1 MSTND
6 ISDDVLKLLDSGRI
20 SWPSTL
26 NDRNKF
32 LIEHFSNVWDALLEI
47 NINANIKYLSE
58 QSDDLSASDRA
69 WHALGDVLMLVI
81 LLEDALSIDI
91 SCLSKFDKPTDFS
104 TYEAK
109 IRSRIQS

>member
-1 MSTND
+1 MSSND

-20 SWPSTL
+20 SWPNSL

-47 NINANIKYLSE
+47 NIDANIKLLNE
-58 QSDDLSASDRA
+58 QSDDISTSNRA
-69 WHALGDVLMLVI
+69 WYALGDVLMLVI

-91 SCLSKFDKPTDFS
+91 TCLSKFDKPTDFAN
-104 TYEAK
+104 YKAK
-109 IRSRIQS
+109 IRSRVQS

>member
-20 SWPSTL
+20 SWPSNL

-32 LIEHFSNVWDALLEI
+32 LIEHFSNIWDALLEI
-47 NINANIKYLSE
+47 NIDANIKLLNE
-58 QSDDLSASDRA
+58 QSDDVSTSNRA

-91 SCLSKFDKPTDFS
+91 TCLSKFDKPTDFS
-104 TYEAK
+104 TYKAK
-109 IRSRIQS
+109 IRSRVRS